1 MFEAKLF
8 PILHATDSIGLV
20 DLLWIQG
27 VVPDEDHTMLKRLI
41 SILFSSLF
49 FVKKIISGGFECSYL
64 PFGIPAN
71 FKRFFA

>member
-41 SILFSSLF
+41 SILF
-49 FVKKIISGGFECSYL
+49 CSFL
-64 PFGIPAN
+64 
-71 FKRFFA
+71 

>member
-27 VVPDEDHTMLKRLI
+27 VVPDEDHTMLKRL
-41 SILFSSLF
+41 SILFCSF
-49 FVKKIISGGFECSYL
+49 FMKKIISGGFKCIYF
-64 PFGIPAN
+64 PYGIPAN
-71 FKRFFA
+71 